1 MNVVVDKHLLY
12 AYFANATTPLQ
23 RRLIEEWLQ
32 VPNHQEQFYARL
44 VEWENRHPSYLPDA
58 ETPLRQ
64 FVQHM
69 ETVSPEI
76 ADDQIVVEENAPIFN
91 RFQVRYRWL
100 AAASVAVSL
109 LVGWLNRD
117 VVYYQ
122 TYQTAFGE
130 TKIVQLT
137 DGSAV
142 TLNANSALRVP
153 RFGFGTGLRQVW
165 LTGEAY
171 FSVTHKTDNQRFI
184 VQTTKGFDVVV
195 HGTEFTVSTF
205 AHRARVMLRTGKV
218 QVNYAAGT
226 SRKQLMLKPGD
237 LIKLDQP
244 AKPSLQH
251 HVDPRVF
258 VAFTNHRFSFD
269 NMTLAEFG
277 QLLTDT
283 YGLRVEIPDPA
294 VARRTL
300 VGTFRAEGA
309 DELLL
314 IVSELFDLDVARQG
328 NTVQL
333 TERNRLT
340 P

>member
-1 MNVVVDKHLLY
+1 MNVVDKNLLF

-23 RRLIEEWLQ
+23 KRLIEEWLQ
-32 VPNHQEQFYARL
+32 VPDNQEQFYAWL
-44 VEWENRHPSYLPDA
+44 VEWEYRHPSYQPDA

-69 ETVSPEI
+69 ETSLPEASDEQVVADENVPVSSPF
-76 ADDQIVVEENAPIFN
+76 QI
-91 RFQVRYRWL
+91 QYGWL
-100 AAASVAVSL
+100 AAASVAVLL
-109 LVGWLNRD
+109 LVGWFNRD
-117 VVYYQ
+117 AVRYQ

-130 TKIVQLT
+130 TRTVQLV
-137 DGSAV
+137 DGSFV

-153 RFGFGTGLRQVW
+153 RFGFGSGLRQVW

-171 FSVTHKTDNQRFI
+171 FSVRHQLDNQRFV
-184 VQTTKGFDVVV
+184 VQTTRGFDVVV

-218 QVNYAAGT
+218 QVNYAAGA
-226 SRKQLMLKPGD
+226 SRKQLMLRPGD

-244 AKPSLQH
+244 AKPRLQH
-251 HVDPRVF
+251 HVDPQAF
-258 VAFTNHRFSFD
+258 VAFANHRFSFD

-283 YGLRVEIPDPA
+283 YGLRVEIPDPV

-300 VGTFRAEGA
+300 VGTFRADSA

-328 NTVQL
+328 NTVRL
-333 TERNRLT
+333 TERD
-340 P
+340 